1 MARRKAGLHK
11 ELSAIL
17 NGISIPKENDVQRP
31 SDTATPEGIGYAPA
45 KPLTPASN
53 KRGLTPEPQIPPM
66 PKPQPPVQTAPTPK
80 PQPPVQT
87 APMPKP
93 RQPEQAASTPKPP
106 PAWSLPKAIPPNAV
120 EKLRQQQAKANGI
133 TKLFRQIPW
142 QIFHS
147 RASRV

>member
-17 NGISIPKENDVQRP
+17 NGISIPKENDAQRP
-31 SDTATPEGIGYAPA
+31 SDTPTPEATSYVPA
-45 KPLTPASN
+45 KPLAP
-53 KRGLTPEPQIPPM
+53 KPQIP
-66 PKPQPPVQTAPTPK
+66 PTPK

-93 RQPEQAASTPKPP
+93 QQPEQTAPTPKPRQPEQAASTPKPPP

-120 EKLRQQQAKANGI
+120 EKLRQQQAKANGL
-133 TKLFRQIPW
+133 TKLFKQIPW

>member
-17 NGISIPKENDVQRP
+17 NGVSIPKENDVQRP

-66 PKPQPPVQTAPTPK
+66 PKPQPPVQTAPMPK

-87 APMPKP
+87 APMPKLP
-93 RQPEQAASTPKPP
+93 S

-120 EKLRQQQAKANGI
+120 EKLRQQQAKANGL
-133 TKLFRQIPW
+133 TKLFKQIPW

-147 RASRV
+147 RASRL